1 MDISKNN
8 DKTAQE
14 MQDKIFRKMPAE
26 KKLAMLDGFQRFAR
40 ELNSLG
46 KKYGS
51 NKTSQERC
59 QSS

>member
-1 MDISKNN
+1 MTTSKNKY
-8 DKTAQE
+8 KTAQE
-14 MQDKIFRKMPAE
+14 MQDMIFRKMPAE
-26 KKLAMLDGFQRFAR
+26 KKLKMLDGFQRFAR

-51 NKTSQERC
+51 NKTSKKSC